1 MFGTSGIR
9 GRVGDKVTA
18 ESALHVGR
26 ALASVGYDSVVV
38 GRDARESGEMLQ
50 RALVA
55 GITEC
60 GGDIIDIG
68 VESTPT
74 IARYVG
80 SIGADAG
87 VAITASHNPP
97 EDNGFKLWS
106 PSGQAFDSAQ
116 KREIT
121 ETIEA
126 EAFDLAD
133 WNRVGDRHIEGSGSV
148 ANEARDHH
156 AGALDHSFPSAISLT
171 DLSIIVDIGNGTGR
185 ITADVLDAAGCDV
198 ETLNGQR
205 DGSFPGRPSEPT
217 AENCATAGALVD
229 AVDADLGII
238 HDGDAD
244 RMLAIDEEGRF
255 VGGDALL
262 ALFGS
267 RAVDDGDRV
276 AVPVDTSLAVADA
289 VSEQGGD
296 VVYTPVGD
304 VFVAERAA
312 EPGVV
317 FGGEPSGAWIWPDET
332 LCPDGPLAACRLA
345 GIVAE
350 DGPLSA
356 LIADLPQYP
365 IRRDSTRVDDKHA
378 LMDRVRML
386 ADDEYADVQTRDGV
400 RINTDDGWLL
410 VRASGTEPLVRLTA
424 EARDEADAD
433 ALFAEARGLI
443 ERASD

>member
-9 GRVGDKVTA
+9 GRVGSEVTA
-18 ESALHVGR
+18 ELALSVGR
-26 ALASVGYDSVVV
+26 ALASTGYERVVV
-38 GRDARESGEMLQ
+38 GRDVRESGRMLE

-55 GITEC
+55 GVTEC
-60 GGDIIDIG
+60 GGDAIDVG
-68 VESTPT
+68 VEPTPT

-80 SIGADAG
+80 EVDADAG

-97 EDNGFKLWS
+97 EDNGIKLWS
-106 PSGQAFDSAQ
+106 PSGQAFDERK
-116 KREIT
+116 KREIA
-121 ETIEA
+121 EA
-126 EAFDLAD
+126 VEREAFDLAD
-133 WNRVGDRHIEGSGSV
+133 WDGVGERTAASDARERHAAV
-148 ANEARDHH
+148 LREA
-156 AGALDHSFPSAISLT
+156 LT
-171 DLSIIVDIGNGTGR
+171 DAPIDELSVVVDVGNGTGR
-185 ITADVLDAAGCDV
+185 VTADVLDAVGCDI

-205 DGSFPGRPSEPT
+205 DGGFPGRPSEPT
-217 AENCATAGALVD
+217 AENCATARVLVESI
-229 AVDADLGII
+229 DADLGIL

-244 RMLAIDEEGRF
+244 RMLAVDEEGAF

-262 ALFGS
+262 ALFG
-267 RAVDDGDRV
+267 RREVGEGDRV

-289 VSEQGGD
+289 VSERGGD

-312 EPGVV
+312 ESGVV

-345 GIVAE
+345 AVVAD

-356 LIADLPQYP
+356 LVDELPQYP
-365 IRRDSTRVDDKHA
+365 IRRDAVRTERKGAV
-378 LMDRVRML
+378 MDRVRGI
-386 ADDEYADVQTRDGV
+386 ADEEYAEVQTLDGV
-400 RINTDDGWLL
+400 RIDTDRGWFL

-424 EARDEADAD
+424 EARDEDDAD
-433 ALFAEARGLI
+433 ALFAEAKELV

>member
-9 GRVGDKVTA
+9 GRVGSEVTA
-18 ESALHVGR
+18 ELALSVGR
-26 ALASVGYDSVVV
+26 ALASTGYERVVV
-38 GRDARESGEMLQ
+38 GRDVRESGRMLE

-55 GITEC
+55 GVTEC
-60 GGDIIDIG
+60 GGDAIG
-68 VESTPT
+68 VGVEPTPT

-80 SIGADAG
+80 EVDVDAG

-97 EDNGFKLWS
+97 EDNGIKLWS
-106 PSGQAFDSAQ
+106 PSGQAFDERK
-116 KREIT
+116 KREIA
-121 ETIEA
+121 EA
-126 EAFDLAD
+126 VEGEAFDLAD
-133 WNRVGDRHIEGSGSV
+133 WNGVGERTAASDARERHAAVLREALADAPVDELSV
-148 ANEARDHH
+148 V
-156 AGALDHSFPSAISLT
+156 
-171 DLSIIVDIGNGTGR
+171 VDVGNGTGR
-185 ITADVLDAAGCDV
+185 VTADVLDAVGCDV

-205 DGSFPGRPSEPT
+205 DGGFPGRPSEPT
-217 AENCATAGALVD
+217 AENCATARALVEST
-229 AVDADLGII
+229 DADLGIL

-244 RMLAIDEEGRF
+244 RMLAVDEEGAF

-262 ALFGS
+262 ALFG
-267 RAVDDGDRV
+267 RREVGEGDRV

-289 VSEQGGD
+289 VSERGGD

-345 GIVAE
+345 AVVAD

-356 LIADLPQYP
+356 LVDELPRYP
-365 IRRDSTRVDDKHA
+365 IRRDAVRTERKGAV
-378 LMDRVRML
+378 MDRVREI
-386 ADDEYADVQTRDGV
+386 ADEEYAEVQTLDGV
-400 RINTDDGWLL
+400 RIDTDRGWFL

-424 EARDEADAD
+424 EARDEDDAD
-433 ALFAEARGLI
+433 ALFAEAKELV
-443 ERASD
+443 ERAR